1 FRMLSRALSSVV
13 AKGIGAA
20 GAPVRCFSSQAAFD
34 KAQVDLKKLKEE
46 PDNDVKL
53 KIYALFKQASSGDV
67 SGSRPGMMDFV
78 KRAKYDAHAK
88 LKGTTK
94 DDAQK
99 KYVDLV
105 ASLLGQEAAAPE
117 AKSVEGLKAVP
128 GVDFSIKGKVFEIR
142 LNRPSKFNAL
152 TLDMYN
158 GITNALEFASNH
170 PSTSVTVMCAS
181 GDYYC
186 SGNDLSN
193 FAKAATASKE
203 EVKEMAEFAGVI
215 LQKYTQAYIDHSK
228 PLITLCQG
236 PAVGIAITV
245 LPLSDMVIVS
255 DKFTAVTPFATLG
268 QSPEAASSYSFPLLM
283 GPVKAS
289 EILLMG
295 RKLNAA
301 EAARLGLVSMVVP
314 HDQFEKAA
322 WKEVEAMSVLPPES
336 LRLNKILLR
345 DIHREGLTK
354 ANQKETELIIQRW
367 QSKEC
372 ANAIAAFMTRK
383 KK

>member
-1 FRMLSRALSSVV
+1 SMLRRALSSVV
-13 AKGIGAA
+13 AKGSATNFTA
-20 GAPVRCFSSQAAFD
+20 RCFSSQAAFE
-34 KAQVDLKKLKEE
+34 KAQADLKKLKEE

-99 KYVDLV
+99 KYIELITSLV
-105 ASLLGQEAAAPE
+105 GADAAAPE
-117 AKSVEGLKAVP
+117 AKSVEGLAPVQ
-128 GVDFSIKGKVFEIR
+128 GLEVSVKGKIFEIR
-142 LNRPSKFNAL
+142 LNRPAKFNAL

-158 GITNALEFASNH
+158 GITDALYFSSKHKE
-170 PSTSVTVMCAS
+170 TSVTVMTAA
-181 GDYYC
+181 GDFYC

-203 EVKEMAEFAGVI
+203 EVKEMAEYAGVI
-215 LQKYTQAYIDHSK
+215 LQKYTQAYIDHEK

-236 PAVGIAITV
+236 PAVGIAVTV

-255 DKFTAVTPFATLG
+255 DKYTCVTPFATLG

-289 EILLMG
+289 EVLLMG
-295 RKLNAA
+295 RKLKAE
-301 EAARLGLVSMVVP
+301 EAASLGLVSMVVP
-314 HDQFEKAA
+314 HAQFQEKA

-345 DIHREGLTK
+345 DIHREALTK
-354 ANQKETELIIQRW
+354 ANKTECELIVQRW

-383 KK
+383 KN